1 MSFGKRKC
9 LFSSVHFLIIFLSC
23 RSSKYILDVNPYI
36 YGLIIMHGLQE
47 NFSHS
52 AGCLFILLTVSYVAQ
67 TVKNPPVL
75 QETGFD
81 PWVRKI
87 PWRREQ
93 QEYSSILAW
102 GVPWTEKP
110 GGLQSMGLQ
119 RVRHTETNP

>member
-1 MSFGKRKC
+1 MFNSHFQSLRYRFSQSDSELNTVTFIY
-9 LFSSVHFLIIFLSC
+9 LFLPDWASL
-23 RSSKYILDVNPYI
+23 
-36 YGLIIMHGLQE
+36 
-47 NFSHS
+47 
-52 AGCLFILLTVSYVAQ
+52 VAQ